1 MTESDYE
8 AGLEIWDS
16 TLLCYLN
23 HKQIFMET
31 QGGDKNPRD
40 KGQIRYVETDTLIGF
55 HFLFS

>member
-16 TLLCYLN
+16 TL
-23 HKQIFMET
+23 MET
-31 QGGDKNPRD
+31 QDGDKNPRD
-40 KGQIRYVETDTLIGF
+40 KGQIRYVETNTLIGF